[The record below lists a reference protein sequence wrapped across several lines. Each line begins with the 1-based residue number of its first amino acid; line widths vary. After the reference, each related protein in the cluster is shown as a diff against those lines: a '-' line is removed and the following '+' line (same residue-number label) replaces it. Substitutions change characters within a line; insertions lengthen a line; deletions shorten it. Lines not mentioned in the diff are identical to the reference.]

1 MLAFVAG
8 VVGTGLGGGIPAA
21 ICGKRKTTVGWMTA
35 FAAGVMVGLSLLD
48 LLPEA
53 IGAVLTP
60 WIPVLGCLLGALA
73 VFLLD
78 LRGGKSGKTGNLV
91 SAGMVTAAAIAVHNV
106 PEGMI
111 LGATLAAG
119 QPENAWTLGVL
130 IGLHNIPEGMAISAP
145 LLAGGKKRLTS
156 AALAAASGLP
166 TVAGALLGCFLG
178 SLGDVWVSVLLAFA
192 AGAMVFV
199 SAYELYPNA
208 TEICGKALAAFAALA
223 GIAVTVLIL

>member
-8 VVGTGLGGGIPAA
+8 VLGTGLGGVFPLV
-21 ICGKRKTTVGWMTA
+21 ICGKRRAAQGWMTA

-53 IGAVLTP
+53 MGAVLTP
-60 WIPVLGCLLGALA
+60 WIPMLACLMGALA
-73 VFLLD
+73 VFFLD
-78 LRGGKSGKTGNLV
+78 LHGAKSGMTGHLV

-119 QPENAWTLGVL
+119 QAENAWAWGLLV
-130 IGLHNIPEGMAISAP
+130 GLHNIPEGMAVSAP
-145 LLAGGKKRLTS
+145 LLAGGKGRLAS
-156 AALAAASGLP
+156 VALAAASGLP
-166 TVAGALLGCFLG
+166 TVAGALLGYLLG
-178 SLGDVWVSVLLAFA
+178 MLGDVWGSVLLAFS

-199 SAYELYPNA
+199 SACELYPEA
-208 TEICGKALAAFAALA
+208 MESCGKTSTAFAALV
-223 GIAVTVLIL
+223 GLAVTILLL

>member
-1 MLAFVAG
+1 MYYFAGSYDVAVIGAGHAG
-8 VVGTGLGGGIPAA
+8 V
-21 ICGKRKTTVGWMTA
+21 
-35 FAAGVMVGLSLLD
+35 
-48 LLPEA
+48 E
-53 IGAVLTP
+53 
-60 WIPVLGCLLGALA
+60 
-73 VFLLD
+73 
-78 LRGGKSGKTGNLV
+78 
-91 SAGMVTAAAIAVHNV
+91 
-106 PEGMI
+106 
-111 LGATLAAG
+111 
-119 QPENAWTLGVL
+119 
-130 IGLHNIPEGMAISAP
+130 
-145 LLAGGKKRLTS
+145 